1 MKRLPLFYS
10 QSNEQEKEMIQEEDI
25 QKIDITAIERRA
37 AEVRARVMAEAEK
50 CRRTADRL
58 TRAGRHVDA
67 ALYIQHRKELL
78 ERLEYRENIDEFFKD
93 LKQNPAKALFIARA
107 TVLAVT
113 SLDLA
118 TYYTDMVQAFFGRQ
132 GLRLHDKIYTEELVK
147 EAEKAIRTL
156 RGFLTQTME
165 RSLKTEEYSCFDTVE
180 REWREGFTDREKV
193 FYDEYSK

>member
-1 MKRLPLFYS
+1 MKRPPAFLLTIKRT
-10 QSNEQEKEMIQEEDI
+10 KEMIQEKNI
-25 QKIDITAIERRA
+25 QEIDIAAIERRA

-50 CRRTADRL
+50 CRRKADRL

-78 ERLEYRENIDEFFKD
+78 ARLEYSENVDEFFRG
-93 LKQNPAKALFIARA
+93 LKQNPAKAVFIAKA

-118 TYYTDMVQAFFGRQ
+118 TYYSDMVQAFFSRQ
-132 GLRLHDKIYTEELVK
+132 GLRLHDEIYTEELIK
-147 EAEKAIRTL
+147 EAEKAISTL
-156 RGFLTQTME
+156 RGFFTQMME
-165 RSLKTEEYSCFDTVE
+165 HSLRTEEYSSFDSIE